1 MGFQSKTA
9 FSCRDITDL
18 SLTMPCRFILLAD
31 VNRCPFI
38 SVNVSFEVISSFWQH
53 GSLDCISGTIV
64 NEVSPAWC
72 PLTIGENCMIFSG
85 EEMLGSRSVCAE
97 SYLRK

>member
-1 MGFQSKTA
+1 
-9 FSCRDITDL
+9 
-18 SLTMPCRFILLAD
+18 MPRRFTLAD
-31 VNRCPFI
+31 VNGHPFI

-85 EEMLGSRSVCAE
+85 EECWGQGQCVPSPTCGNENVFLTHSR
-97 SYLRK
+97 L